1 MELNKNTIKK
11 IMGIITFAVL
21 LFVGAQRFDVVLYFV
36 RYLFGLISPFVLG
49 AAIAFILNVPMRG
62 IENKLLS
69 KIKKLK
75 NPKVK
80 RTFSLL
86 LTLLLMTGII
96 FLVAFLIIPEVG
108 RTIQVIVY
116 EKFPDFIERIQRE
129 YSDLLVQYPEIL
141 EYLDNYELDWKQI
154 GEGIVNFMRNSGTSM
169 LQSTFGIASSIL
181 GGVINFFLGF
191 IFAIY
196 ILIQK
201 ERLGRQIKKLFYAYL
216 PKKVTDKFLSIC
228 SLSSKTFSSFLSG
241 QCVEAVILGLM
252 FFFTLS
258 ILRFPYALL
267 IGVAIGFL
275 ALIPIFGAFVGCFIG
290 AFLIIIVDP
299 IKAFW
304 FLIIFLIIQQIEGNL
319 IYPRVVGS
327 SVGLPSMWVLV
338 AVTIGGNIMGVA
350 GMLIFIP
357 MTSVIYTLTREAVN
371 HRLKKK
377 KIVV

>member
-1 MELNKNTIKK
+1 M
-11 IMGIITFAVL
+11 
-21 LFVGAQRFDVVLYFV
+21 
-36 RYLFGLISPFVLG
+36 
-49 AAIAFILNVPMRG
+49 
-62 IENKLLS
+62 
-69 KIKKLK
+69 
-75 NPKVK
+75 
-80 RTFSLL
+80 
-86 LTLLLMTGII
+86 
-96 FLVAFLIIPEVG
+96 
-108 RTIQVIVY
+108 
-116 EKFPDFIERIQRE
+116 
-129 YSDLLVQYPEIL
+129 LVQYPEIL

-319 IYPRVVGS
+319 IYPRLLEALLDYLLCGS
-327 SVGLPSMWVLV
+327 WQ
-338 AVTIGGNIMGVA
+338 VTIEVTGVA

-357 MTSVIYTLTREAVN
+357 MTSVILPLTREAVN
-371 HRLKKK
+371 HRLKRKK
-377 KIVV
+377 LLCNWSFSLQIYIRVYR